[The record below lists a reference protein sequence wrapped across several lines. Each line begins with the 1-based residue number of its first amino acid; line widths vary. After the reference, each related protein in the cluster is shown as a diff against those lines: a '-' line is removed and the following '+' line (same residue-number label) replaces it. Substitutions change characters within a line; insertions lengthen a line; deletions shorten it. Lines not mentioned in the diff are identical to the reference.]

1 LSIRTA
7 AAAALLAFLLPL
19 PGIAT
24 AAAASTQASNLMGM
38 TVVDGRNKRVGVV
51 TDLAVDLDNGQ
62 IVGLQVGHATAEGMA
77 QDVFPWSSVRMGSD
91 KIVVSGSPIAGEAPE
106 NQSLAKI
113 LHAPLRDAEGKAAGE
128 IDDLMVTLDTAKVD
142 SFIIHFD
149 PKWLDMKAPAAV
161 PLSSLARNP
170 DGFLVKF
177 NASYVRPAG
186 QSTPIAPAPPPPT
199 PRVRLTQLAD
209 ADAADVFAKAP
220 ANLATARRVLASRIV
235 NPSGEAVG
243 KVEDVV
249 VDKTNGTVD
258 FAVASFKPDWVASGW
273 LVVVPVRSTG
283 TDANGQPTITISLNQ
298 INNAFLF
305 EAKNWPDFSN
315 PAVRAAIHAKIDHM

>member
-1 LSIRTA
+1 MSIRTA

-19 PGIAT
+19 PGIAP
-24 AAAASTQASNLMGM
+24 AAAPSTQASNLMGM

-51 TDLAVDLDNGQ
+51 TDLVVDLDKGQ
-62 IVGLQVGHATAEGMA
+62 ILGLQVGHATAEGMA
-77 QDVFPWSSVRMGSD
+77 QDVFPWSSVRMGND
-91 KIVVSGSPIAGEAPE
+91 KVVVSGAPMPGEAPE
-106 NQSLAKI
+106 NQSVAKI

-128 IDDLMVTLDTAKVD
+128 IDDLMVTLDSAQVD

-186 QSTPIAPAPPPPT
+186 QSTPIAPAPPAPT

-209 ADAADVFAKAP
+209 AAEVFAKAP
-220 ANLATARRVLASRIV
+220 ENLTTARRLLASRIV
-235 NPSGEAVG
+235 SPSGEAVG
-243 KVEDVV
+243 KVEDVI

-258 FAVASFKPDWVASGW
+258 FVVASFKPDWVAAGW
-273 LVVVPVRSTG
+273 LVVAPVRSTG
-283 TDANGQPTITISLNQ
+283 SDANGQPTMTISLNQ